1 MIAKEL
7 KKFIKDLSS
16 NAMNI
21 GSNKSKDPLT
31 TISIDFE
38 PTVYLT

>member
-1 MIAKEL
+1 MAKEL
-7 KKFIKDLSS
+7 KKFIKDSSS

-38 PTVYLT
+38 PTVFLT